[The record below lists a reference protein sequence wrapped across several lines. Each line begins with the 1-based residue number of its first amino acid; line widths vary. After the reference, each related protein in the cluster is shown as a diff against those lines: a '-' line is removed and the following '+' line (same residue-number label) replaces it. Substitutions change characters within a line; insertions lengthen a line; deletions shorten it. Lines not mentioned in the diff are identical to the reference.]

1 MKPGWFVHPVMS
13 AAVAATWLLLQ
24 QSLAVPQLITA
35 AVLGLVLPRLVH
47 GFTGTP
53 RAPRALGTAL
63 RLALVVLRDIVVAN
77 VTVAR
82 LVLSPWARPVP
93 AWVPVELDVR
103 DPRAVTL
110 LATIITTTPGTVS
123 CVVDE
128 ARHRLLVH
136 ALDGSAGADAIAA
149 DIKARYEAPLK
160 EIFE

>member
-35 AVLGLVLPRLVH
+35 AVLGLLLPRLVH
-47 GFTGTP
+47 GFTGVPSRP
-53 RAPRALGTAL
+53 RGWATAL
-63 RLALVVLRDIVVAN
+63 RLLLVVLRDIVVAN

-93 AWVPVELDVR
+93 AWVPVELELR

-128 ARHRLLVH
+128 TSHRLLVH
-136 ALDGSAGADAIAA
+136 ALDGSVGADAIAA

>member
-1 MKPGWFVHPVMS
+1 MKPGWFAHPVMS
-13 AAVAATWLLLQ
+13 SAVAVTWLLLQ

-35 AVLGLVLPRLVH
+35 ALLGLLLPRLVH
-47 GFTGTP
+47 GFTGTR

-63 RLALVVLRDIVVAN
+63 RLALVVLRDIVVSN
-77 VTVAR
+77 ITVAR
-82 LVLSPWARPVP
+82 LVLSPRARPVP
-93 AWVPVELDVR
+93 AWVPIELELR

-128 ARHRLLVH
+128 AHHRLLVH